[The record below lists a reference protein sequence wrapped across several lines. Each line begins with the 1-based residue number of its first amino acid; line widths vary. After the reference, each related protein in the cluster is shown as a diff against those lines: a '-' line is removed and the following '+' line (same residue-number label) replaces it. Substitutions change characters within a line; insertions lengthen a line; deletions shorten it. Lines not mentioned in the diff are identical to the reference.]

1 MRGQGLYLGNE
12 RLLSVPLFAV
22 QPDGSSN
29 QVSCSISSD
38 RVGVDEA
45 NQSLCNRHRTGH
57 RRRSAD
63 DRVILAIVNRQDRI
77 ESCER
82 KQLTH
87 PQIRCNQGHLTTTP
101 TQCR

>member
-38 RVGVDEA
+38 RAGSTRPISRYAIAIALVTGA
-45 NQSLCNRHRTGH
+45 GAPMIASPSQS
-57 RRRSAD
+57 
-63 DRVILAIVNRQDRI
+63 
-77 ESCER
+77 
-82 KQLTH
+82 
-87 PQIRCNQGHLTTTP
+87 
-101 TQCR
+101 